1 MKPGFGLLEL
11 VAAIAI
17 AAIAGASLAAP
28 LYVAAKSLRGAP
40 EETLVQLGRGEMETF
55 LAELSRAAPA
65 QWAETM
71 RANQAAS
78 PAAVLPAPVVDGI
91 EYGVARSLQ
100 CLDLAMTADAD
111 CAAGFARVTVAVRG
125 PDAAL
130 SLESAV
136 ARNGG

>member
-1 MKPGFGLLEL
+1 MKRGFGLLEL

-40 EETLVQLGRGEMETF
+40 EETLVQLARGEMEMF

-65 QWAETM
+65 QWAEAM
-71 RANQAAS
+71 QAHQSAS
-78 PAAVLPAPVVDGI
+78 PAAVLPAPVAD
-91 EYGVARSLQ
+91 GVAYNVTRAVE
-100 CLDLAMTADAD
+100 CLDLSLAADAG
-111 CAAGFARVTVAVRG
+111 CAAGFARVTVTAQG

-130 SLESAV
+130 SLSSAV
-136 ARNGG
+136 SRRNW